1 MIRVRT
7 LRMVSDLRPARL
19 ALSGALSRRSRELI
33 EHSRRRCMTATAGA
47 TSPTSSSS
55 RPRGIASGASPSV
68 RNAASSGTSFAQRM
82 GTRHCSRTMISNASR
97 SGSSTSCH
105 ALRVEVGVIR
115 SDGPSACA
123 LLMTSS
129 ASRTDAPCDR
139 RAIFDHQHR
148 ET

>member
-33 EHSRRRCMTATAGA
+33 EHSRRRMHDGHGWRDAG
-47 TSPTSSSS
+47 S
-55 RPRGIASGASPSV
+55 RLEPHR
-68 RNAASSGTSFAQRM
+68 
-82 GTRHCSRTMISNASR
+82 
-97 SGSSTSCH
+97 
-105 ALRVEVGVIR
+105 R

-148 ET
+148 EA